1 MLTIGSDKLLEND
14 FNIQFIS
21 DIPVIRSGSENK
33 NENGVEKVHLHQ
45 HLQHLQP
52 LPPDQPADQQE
63 EEHSAET
70 QGWSVGLVSG
80 VHGVGSSH
88 NIPSYD
94 CS

>member
-1 MLTIGSDKLLEND
+1 MLTIGSDKLLENY

-21 DIPVIRSGSENK
+21 DIPVIRSGSANK
-33 NENGVEKVHLHQ
+33 NENGVEKVHIHQ

-52 LPPDQPADQQE
+52 LPPEQPADQQE
-63 EEHSAET
+63 EEHTAET
-70 QGWSVGLVSG
+70 QGWSAGLVSWILG
-80 VHGVGSSH
+80 VSSSH

>member
-1 MLTIGSDKLLEND
+1 MLTIESDKLLEND

-21 DIPVIRSGSENK
+21 DLQVIRSASEKK

-52 LPPDQPADQQE
+52 LPPEQPADQQE

-70 QGWSVGLVSG
+70 QGRSTGLVSG
-80 VHGVGSSH
+80 VHGVSSSH